1 MGLEM
6 DGFRSHEGHDLEM
19 KVVGTRVK
27 GLKDGAQ
34 MCFDFGF
41 EIRQA

>member
-6 DGFRSHEGHDLEM
+6 DGVRSHEGHDL
-19 KVVGTRVK
+19 KVVGKRV
-27 GLKDGAQ
+27 KDGAQ
-34 MCFDFGF
+34 MCDFGF